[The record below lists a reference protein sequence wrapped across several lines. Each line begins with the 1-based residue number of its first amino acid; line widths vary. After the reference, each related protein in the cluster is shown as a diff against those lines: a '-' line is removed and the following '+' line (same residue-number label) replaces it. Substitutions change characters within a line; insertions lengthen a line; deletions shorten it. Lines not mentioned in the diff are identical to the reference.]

1 MQSVNRGFMWA
12 FGCMLAVVA
21 VLLVGMWQ
29 VALVVLAGAAGY
41 AVYRINLAERWRE
54 LMRRRRG

>member
-1 MQSVNRGFMWA
+1 MWA

-41 AVYRINLAERWRE
+41 AAYRINLAERWRE